1 VAARRSCAASNT
13 SRIDSIVR
21 LRQCPYGGRPSAH
34 AVIVGGFVIVRGS
47 EHVAYHRVGTGCP
60 PYRGDYWWRG
70 EIVRGIEHVM

>member
-1 VAARRSCAASNT
+1 VRGIEHVAYLQLCPIAPMPVRWAA
-13 SRIDSIVR
+13 
-21 LRQCPYGGRPSAH
+21 SAH